1 MRLPT
6 GFAEV
11 PCARCG
17 TFTAGLQFGELC
29 RECRRIRSARAN
41 RVARLI
47 SLLVTALAAAYVSL
61 RIPPT
66 PTARMWSAIGVVAV
80 YLITRRIAKKVAM
93 QHLRD

>member
-1 MRLPT
+1 MRLPS

-17 TFTAGLQFGELC
+17 AFTPGLAFGELC
-29 RECRRIRSARAN
+29 RDCVKVTTARAN

-47 SLLVTALAAAYVSL
+47 SLAVTALAAAYVSL

-66 PTARMWSAIGVVAV
+66 PTARMWAAICVVVV
-80 YLITRRIAKKVAM
+80 YLIVRRVAKKVAM
-93 QHLRD
+93 EHLRG

>member
-1 MRLPT
+1 MQLPT

-17 TFTAGLQFGELC
+17 TFTPGLRFGDYC
-29 RECRRIRSARAN
+29 ADCTRFRVRRAN
-41 RVARLI
+41 RVARFI
-47 SLLVTALAAAYVSL
+47 SLAVTALAAAYVAL

-66 PTARMWSAIGVVAV
+66 PSARLWAAIGVVIL
-80 YLITRRIAKKVAM
+80 YLVARRIAKKVAL